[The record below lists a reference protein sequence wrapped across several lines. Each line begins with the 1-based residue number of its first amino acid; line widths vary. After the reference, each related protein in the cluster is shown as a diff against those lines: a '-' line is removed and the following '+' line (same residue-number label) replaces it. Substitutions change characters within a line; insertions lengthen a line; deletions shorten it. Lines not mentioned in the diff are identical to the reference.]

1 LALRHTPVKENPM
14 GPVKTFDETDVIQS
28 SNTWEFLLF
37 EQIRSIRLMQT
48 NIFAEPRMVRFKIL
62 DLIVCV
68 NHLESLMYDR
78 INPTRDGTN
87 WRWKEFQSRKPDIFK
102 KLDFNNDVI
111 RNLVNSNEF
120 DQLKLIVMIEKW
132 FIALD
137 KYMTALKKV
146 EVTSFEMEMPDPDS
160 VDIQQPGPEEQLL

>member
-1 LALRHTPVKENPM
+1 MSVRDTPT

-37 EQIRSIRLMQT
+37 EQIRSIRLQQQ

-62 DLIVCV
+62 DLIVNV

-87 WRWKEFQSRKPDIFK
+87 WRWKEFMTRKPDIFK
-102 KLDFNNDVI
+102 RLDFNNDTI

-146 EVTSFEMEMPDPDS
+146 EPTSFEMEMPNPDT
-160 VDIQQPGPEEQLL
+160 VDLQSAQTPPEPDF

>member
-1 LALRHTPVKENPM
+1 MALRQIPIREVAT

-48 NIFAEPRMVRFKIL
+48 GIFAEPRMVRFKIL
-62 DLIVCV
+62 DLIVAM

-87 WRWKEFQSRKPDIFK
+87 WRWKEFQARKPDIFK
-102 KLDFNNDVI
+102 RIESNNETI

-120 DQLKLIVMIEKW
+120 DQLKLIMLIEKW

-137 KYMTALKKV
+137 KYMTALKKI
-146 EVTSFEMEMPDPDS
+146 EPTSFEMQTPTPDTIDLPQDP
-160 VDIQQPGPEEQLL
+160 VKEPTL